1 MYPVITISR
10 EFGSGGHSIGM
21 AVAEKL
27 GIPFLDSK
35 IVEEVAKESGFAKD
49 YVKEQDEMATYPE
62 LFITSNI
69 FSTNYFDTP
78 QEQIQQLQSEYIIEQ
93 AKKGPCVI
101 AGRCADYVLENAG
114 IPALNVFIHASMEY
128 RKKRVLEVYG
138 ETDVKIEKRIEK
150 KDKGRKSYYRYYT
163 DRKFGDAK
171 NYALCLISGILGLD
185 KCIDFIIDVAE
196 NYNKD

>member
-10 EFGSGGHSIGM
+10 EFGSGGHSIGQQ
-21 AVAEKL
+21 VAEKL

-49 YVKEQDEMATYPE
+49 FVKKTDEEVSYPD

-69 FSTNYFDTP
+69 FSTNYFDSP
-78 QEQIQQLQSEYIIEQ
+78 QEQVQKLQSNYIIDM

-101 AGRCADYVLENAG
+101 AGRCADYVLETAE
-114 IPALNVFIHASMEY
+114 IPALNVFIHASMEF
-128 RKKRVLEVYG
+128 RMKRVLEVYG
-138 ETDVKIEKRIEK
+138 ETDTHIKKRIEK

-171 NYALCLISGILGLD
+171 NYALCLDSGILGMD
-185 KCIDFIIDVAE
+185 KCVDFIIDVAK
-196 NYNKD
+196 NFND

>member
-10 EFGSGGHSIGM
+10 EFGSGGHSIGQQ
-21 AVAEKL
+21 VAEKL

-49 YVKEQDEMATYPE
+49 YVKKTDEEANYPD

-69 FSTNYFDTP
+69 FSSSYFDSP
-78 QEQIQQLQSEYIIEQ
+78 QEQIQQIQSDYIIEQ

-114 IPALNVFIHASMEY
+114 IPALNIFIHASMEF

-171 NYALCLISGILGLD
+171 NYVLCLDSGVLGMD
-185 KCIDFIIDVAE
+185 KCVDFIIDVAE
-196 NYNKD
+196 KMSK

>member
-10 EFGSGGHSIGM
+10 EFGSGGHSIGQQ
-21 AVAEKL
+21 VAEKL
-27 GIPFLDSK
+27 GIPFLDSQ

-49 YVKEQDEMATYPE
+49 YVKKEDESASYPE

-69 FSTNYFDTP
+69 FSTNYFDSP
-78 QEQIQQLQSEYIIEQ
+78 QDQIQRIQSDYIIEQ

-101 AGRCADYVLENAG
+101 AGRCADYVLKNAG
-114 IPALNVFIHASMEY
+114 IPALNIFIHASMEF

-171 NYALCLISGILGLD
+171 NYALCLDSGILGMD
-185 KCIDFIIDVAE
+185 KCIEYIIDAA
-196 NYNKD
+196 KDFK

>member
-10 EFGSGGHSIGM
+10 EFGSGGHSIGKQ
-21 AVAEKL
+21 VAEKL
-27 GIPFLDSK
+27 GIPFLDSQ

-49 YVKEQDEMATYPE
+49 YVKKEDEAASYPE
-62 LFITSNI
+62 LFVTSNI
-69 FSTNYFDTP
+69 FSTNYFDSP
-78 QEQIQQLQSEYIIEQ
+78 QEQIQRIQSEYIIEQ

-114 IPALNVFIHASMEY
+114 IPALNVFIHASMEF

-163 DRKFGDAK
+163 DRKFGDYE
-171 NYALCLISGILGLD
+171 NYALNLDSGILGEEM
-185 KCIDFIIDVAE
+185 CIKFIIEAAE
-196 NYNKD
+196 NFNK

>member
-35 IVEEVAKESGFAKD
+35 IVEEVAKESGFAKE

-69 FSTNYFDTP
+69 FSTNYLDTP

-114 IPALNVFIHASMEY
+114 IPSLNVFIHASMEY
-128 RKKRVLEVYG
+128 RNILYQRYQTVPFLLNRGFLCYSIPISDSYHPIVLP
-138 ETDVKIEKRIEK
+138 
-150 KDKGRKSYYRYYT
+150 
-163 DRKFGDAK
+163 
-171 NYALCLISGILGLD
+171 
-185 KCIDFIIDVAE
+185 
-196 NYNKD
+196 

>member
-35 IVEEVAKESGFAKD
+35 IVEEVAKESGFAKE

-69 FSTNYFDTP
+69 FSTNYLDTP

-101 AGRCADYVLENAG
+101 TGRCADYVLENAG

-150 KDKGRKSYYRYYT
+150 KIKAERVTTATIQTENLVMQRIMH
-163 DRKFGDAK
+163 
-171 NYALCLISGILGLD
+171 YA
-185 KCIDFIIDVAE
+185 
-196 NYNKD
+196 

>member
-10 EFGSGGHSIGM
+10 EFGSGGHSIGQQ
-21 AVAEKL
+21 VAEKL

-49 YVKEQDEMATYPE
+49 YVKKTDEEANYPD

-69 FSTNYFDTP
+69 FSSSYFDSP
-78 QEQIQQLQSEYIIEQ
+78 QEQIQQIQSDYIIEQ

-114 IPALNVFIHASMEY
+114 IPALNIFIHASMEF

-171 NYALCLISGILGLD
+171 NYVLCLDSGVLGMD
-185 KCIDFIIDVAE
+185 KCVDFIIDVAKNFGE
-196 NYNKD
+196 